1 MGEPIMS
8 RRCCDRCGS
17 IILGP
22 VQVIELSR
30 RSHRGAELERT
41 VVCSDCADAVR
52 VFLATRPEP
61 IDLDPIPP
69 DPPLQVAMR

>member
-1 MGEPIMS
+1 MI

-30 RSHRGAELERT
+30 QSHRGAELERS
-41 VVCSDCADAVR
+41 VVCSDCADGVR

-61 IDLDPIPP
+61 VDLDPIPR
-69 DPPLQVAMR
+69 DPPLRVVRR

>member
-22 VQVIELSR
+22 VHVIELCR
-30 RSHRGAELERT
+30 QTPRGETLERF
-41 VVCSDCADAVR
+41 VLCADCADAVR
-52 VFLATRPEP
+52 AFLAVRPEP
-61 IDLDPIPP
+61 IELDPIPP
-69 DPPLQVAMR
+69 DPPLRVLTR

>member
-1 MGEPIMS
+1 MT

-22 VQVIELSR
+22 VQVNELSR
-30 RSHRGAELERT
+30 QSHRDAELERS

-52 VFLATRPEP
+52 VFLASRPEP
-61 IDLDPIPP
+61 MDLDPTPP
-69 DPPLQVAMR
+69 DPPLRVVRR